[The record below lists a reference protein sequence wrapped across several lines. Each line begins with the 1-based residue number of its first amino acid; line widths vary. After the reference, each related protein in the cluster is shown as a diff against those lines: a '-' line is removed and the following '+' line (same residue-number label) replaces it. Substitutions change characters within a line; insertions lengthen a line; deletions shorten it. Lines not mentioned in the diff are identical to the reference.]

1 MMDIP
6 VMCYAPVP
14 SIEVE
19 QPTCNTIETAT
30 SDQGADSSSMI
41 PEKLQNVTCA
51 VDPEKVLPNIE
62 LLQGIDF
69 TPQKIIELQ
78 REDETLISVILYL
91 EDGTLPKL
99 QKNVRKLL
107 LLAPDYCLSNGL
119 LFHSRKAKSKRTQK
133 MNSYQ
138 LVLPQVLIPQ
148 ILKLYHESPLAG
160 HIGIQQTIDNLSE
173 QRYFSRL
180 PSIVSDFVRSCH
192 EYQERKMTKAH
203 TKFGRVAYKPPS
215 HLFQVWQ
222 MDAYGP
228 LPVTQNRNSYVFT
241 ARDMFSKYLFTMA
254 MPNMD
259 SITVSQVLFQLTCHI
274 GIGDCI
280 IHDNGN

>member
-1 MMDIP
+1 
-6 VMCYAPVP
+6 
-14 SIEVE
+14 
-19 QPTCNTIETAT
+19 
-30 SDQGADSSSMI
+30 
-41 PEKLQNVTCA
+41 
-51 VDPEKVLPNIE
+51 
-62 LLQGIDF
+62 
-69 TPQKIIELQ
+69 
-78 REDETLISVILYL
+78 
-91 EDGTLPKL
+91 
-99 QKNVRKLL
+99 
-107 LLAPDYCLSNGL
+107 
-119 LFHSRKAKSKRTQK
+119 

-192 EYQERKMTKAH
+192 ECQERKMTKAH

-215 HLFQVWQ
+215 HPFQVWQ

>member
-19 QPTCNTIETAT
+19 QPTCNTIETTT

-51 VDPEKVLPNIE
+51 VDTEKVLPNIE

-99 QKNVRKLL
+99 QKDVRKLL

-133 MNSYQ
+133 MNSYSTDS
-138 LVLPQVLIPQ
+138 
-148 ILKLYHESPLAG
+148 E
-160 HIGIQQTIDNLSE
+160 TLS
-173 QRYFSRL
+173 
-180 PSIVSDFVRSCH
+180 
-192 EYQERKMTKAH
+192 
-203 TKFGRVAYKPPS
+203 
-215 HLFQVWQ
+215 
-222 MDAYGP
+222 
-228 LPVTQNRNSYVFT
+228 
-241 ARDMFSKYLFTMA
+241 
-254 MPNMD
+254 
-259 SITVSQVLFQLTCHI
+259 
-274 GIGDCI
+274 
-280 IHDNGN
+280 